1 MSLFP
6 FVAPFIV
13 VAAVVATIWGIGSM
27 LLAVRA
33 AMEGDQA
40 TLAPV
45 IVALV
50 IAAIVTAGAFIV
62 SAGGAK
68 QQQR

>member
-6 FVAPFIV
+6 FVAPIIV
-13 VAAVVATIWGIGSM
+13 VASVVAAIWGIGSM
-27 LLAVRA
+27 LLNVRA

-50 IAAIVTAGAFIV
+50 IAGIVTAGAFIV
-62 SAGGAK
+62 SAGGGK
-68 QQQR
+68 QRQR